1 MMGHRMMSG
10 CPVAGGNRVADL
22 FVMIVMHPGELFHAD
37 SPIGAVPF
45 PLPDRTASG
54 ARVMAQEGNQER
66 VARDLRDRLV
76 EGVIR
81 AIAARA
87 TACLTPFG
95 NALAQKGDVIFHAP
109 RRGGR
114 RHLWLE
120 QTPCVSQPL

>member
-1 MMGHRMMSG
+1 MMSG
-10 CPVAGGNRVADL
+10 CPVDGRNRVDDL
-22 FVMIVMHPGELFHAD
+22 FVMIAMHPGELFHAE
-37 SPIGAVPF
+37 SPTGAVPF

-54 ARVMAQEGNQER
+54 AREMTQEGNQER
-66 VARDLRDRLV
+66 VACDLRDRLV

-81 AIAARA
+81 TFAARA
-87 TACLTPFG
+87 IACLTPFG
-95 NALAQKGDVIFHAP
+95 NALAQKGDVIFHAA